1 MRLRESRQK
10 GGTVELHEWLLFFH
24 VVGSIVWVGA
34 VIFQNAVMVRAS
46 RSSDRT
52 TALRLTGEMEWAGP
66 WLIGPS
72 SLVVI
77 GLGIWLVV
85 LEEWANFS
93 QLWIWLTL
101 VLVAVSTVQGIYAGP
116 EGNRIQPLA
125 DQRGAEDPEVGRRM
139 SRLLWLA
146 RLDMAILLAV
156 VWLMV
161 FKPGA

>member
-1 MRLRESRQK
+1 
-10 GGTVELHEWLLFFH
+10 VELHEWLLFFH
-24 VVGSIVWVGA
+24 VVGSVVWVGA

-46 RSSDRT
+46 RSPDRT
-52 TALRLTGEMEWAGP
+52 AALRLTGEMEWAGP

-77 GLGIWLVV
+77 GLGIWLVL
-85 LEEWANFS
+85 LEEWADFS

-101 VLVAVSTVQGIYAGP
+101 VLVAVSTVQGIYSGP
-116 EGNRIQPLA
+116 EGKRIQRLA
-125 DQRGAEDPEVGRRM
+125 DQRGTEDPEVGRRM
-139 SRLLWLA
+139 SRMLWLA